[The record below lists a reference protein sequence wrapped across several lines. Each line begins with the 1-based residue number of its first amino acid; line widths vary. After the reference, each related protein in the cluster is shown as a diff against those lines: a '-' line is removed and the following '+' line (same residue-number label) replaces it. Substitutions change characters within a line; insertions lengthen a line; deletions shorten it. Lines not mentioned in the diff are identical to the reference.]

1 MSAKDSAP
9 LRRGRPPI
17 EAAESHARILDA
29 VYELLQDRSVR
40 DLTMEAVAK
49 RAGVGKPTLYKWWP
63 TKASL
68 VLAMFKERI
77 AVALPPPSVGTAEEA
92 IRDAARALIGPL
104 NGQLGKVLSELI
116 AEGQSE
122 PAILREL
129 FDKHI
134 RGHQEADAAGIERG
148 KTSGELA
155 SDVDPQL
162 IIDAVFGAI
171 FYRLLFRT
179 SPLTE
184 EFSDKLVR
192 QVFRGARARS
202 GEAPTRSIARRGNP
216 AAKARHES
224 S

>member
-1 MSAKDSAP
+1 VSAKDSAAP
-9 LRRGRPPI
+9 RRGRPPI

-29 VYELLQDRSVR
+29 VYELLQERSVR

-63 TKASL
+63 TKAAL
-68 VLAMFKERI
+68 VFAMFKERI
-77 AVALPPPSVGTAEEA
+77 AIALPPPSAGTAEEA
-92 IRDAARALIGPL
+92 IREVARALIGPL

-122 PAILREL
+122 PAILQDL

-134 RGHQEADAAGIERG
+134 RGHEEANTADIERG
-148 KTSGELA
+148 KKSGELA

-179 SPLTE
+179 APLTE

-192 QVFRGARARS
+192 QVFRGARARA
-202 GEAPTRSIARRGNP
+202 GEATTRSKRRRVKP
-216 AAKARHES
+216 K
-224 S
+224 

>member
-1 MSAKDSAP
+1 MSAKGSVP
-9 LRRGRPPI
+9 PRRGRPPI
-17 EAAESHARILDA
+17 EAAESHAAILDA
-29 VYELLQDRSVR
+29 VYELLLERSVR
-40 DLTMEAVAK
+40 DLTMEAVANK
-49 RAGVGKPTLYKWWP
+49 AGVGKPTLYKWWP
-63 TKASL
+63 TKAAL
-68 VLAMFKERI
+68 VLAMFQERI
-77 AVALPPPSVGTAEEA
+77 AVALPPPSVGKAEET
-92 IRDAARALIGPL
+92 IREMARALIGPL

-134 RGHQEADAAGIERG
+134 RGHHEANAADIERG

-155 SDVDPQL
+155 NDADPEL

-192 QVFRGARARS
+192 QVFRGARARAD
-202 GEAPTRSIARRGNP
+202 EARSKPRRVKP
-216 AAKARHES
+216 A
-224 S
+224 

>member
-1 MSAKDSAP
+1 
-9 LRRGRPPI
+9 
-17 EAAESHARILDA
+17 
-29 VYELLQDRSVR
+29 
-40 DLTMEAVAK
+40 MEAVAK

-63 TKASL
+63 TKAAL

-104 NGQLGKVLSELI
+104 NGELGKVLSELI

-122 PAILREL
+122 PAILQEL

-134 RGHQEADAAGIERG
+134 RGHEEADAAEIERG
-148 KTSGELA
+148 KKSGELA
-155 SDVDPQL
+155 NDTDPQL

-179 SPLTE
+179 APLTE

-192 QVFRGARARS
+192 QVFSGARVRADEATRRS
-202 GEAPTRSIARRGNP
+202 KPRRVKP
-216 AAKARHES
+216 K
-224 S
+224 

>member
-1 MSAKDSAP
+1 VSAKSSIP
-9 LRRGRPPI
+9 RRLGRPPI
-17 EAAESHARILDA
+17 EAAESHAAILDA
-29 VYELLQDRSVR
+29 VYELLQERSVR

-63 TKASL
+63 TKAAL
-68 VLAMFKERI
+68 VLAMFRERI
-77 AVALPPPSVGTAEEA
+77 AVALPPPSAGTAEEA

-122 PAILREL
+122 PAILWEL

-134 RGHQEADAAGIERG
+134 RGYQEANAADIERG

-155 SDVDPQL
+155 SDADPQL

-179 SPLTE
+179 SSLTE

-192 QVFRGARARS
+192 QVFRGARVRAGEARS
-202 GEAPTRSIARRGNP
+202 KPRRVEP
-216 AAKARHES
+216 A
-224 S
+224 